1 MFGSSLVWNWRLRRF
16 RVIDVNDPGV
26 EHELEVS
33 EDEKCVH
40 EENTQEGA
48 PPMVVDEKSHVMLWY
63 LGICI
68 IGT

>member
-1 MFGSSLVWNWRLRRF
+1 VRNWRLRRL

-40 EENTQEGA
+40 EENAQEGA
-48 PPMVVDEKSHVMLWY
+48 PPMVVDEKSD
-63 LGICI
+63 I
-68 IGT
+68 IL